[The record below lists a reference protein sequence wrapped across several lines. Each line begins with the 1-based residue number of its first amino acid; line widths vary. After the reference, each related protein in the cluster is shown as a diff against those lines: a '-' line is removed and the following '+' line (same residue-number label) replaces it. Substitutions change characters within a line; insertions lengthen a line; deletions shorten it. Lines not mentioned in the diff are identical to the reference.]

1 LFDNCVNIQAE
12 KAGLILMR
20 GRIARLIA
28 GLGLMA
34 AASGAMAASE
44 TLYYFVDDRGIPHF
58 TNVPVDARYRPFAR
72 VSTGPAEVRES
83 VEDAVDAPPYADE
96 PVHVEVP
103 LPADMDH
110 EVIVSDHH
118 LPVETQEH

>member
-1 LFDNCVNIQAE
+1 LFDNCVNTQVQ
-12 KAGLILMR
+12 KAGLTLMR
-20 GRIARLIA
+20 GRMARLLA
-28 GLGLMA
+28 GMGLMA
-34 AASGAMAASE
+34 AVSGAMAASE

-58 TNVPVDARYRPFAR
+58 TNVPVDARYRPFAK

-83 VEDAVDAPPYADE
+83 VEDAVDAAPYADE
-96 PVHVEVP
+96 PVHIEEP
-103 LPADMDH
+103 LPTGMDH